1 VKRNLKLLY
10 FLTLGALC
18 LCLTAVPAGA
28 VPVVTG
34 PEITDGTISSIAGD
48 ANWTTAPAWN
58 PSSGTVVK
66 LDGEVSCPEGGGD
79 CSTGVFFSVYVTGAT
94 PITVTLGG
102 TSTDPHADGT
112 VSFDA
117 FPSTLRIWYVAG
129 GGSLSMAPFTL
140 QIPDSAG
147 YSGVLDITLA
157 PGTVVDLGDESL
169 DLTIEPEPGS
179 APLLCAG
186 LALVEFLRR
195 KIRR

>member
-10 FLTLGALC
+10 FLTLGVLC

-28 VPVVTG
+28 VTVAG
-34 PEITDGTISSIAGD
+34 PEITDATIMGISGD
-48 ANWTTAPAWN
+48 ATWTTAPVWN

-66 LDGEVSCPEGGGD
+66 LDGDVSCPEGGGE
-79 CSTGVFFSVYVTGAT
+79 CSTLVYFSVYVTGAT

-102 TSTDPHADGT
+102 TSTDPDADGT
-112 VSFDA
+112 VFFYA
-117 FPSTLRIWYVAG
+117 FPSTLGIWYVAR
-129 GGSLSMAPFTL
+129 GGSLSMTPFTL
-140 QIPDSAG
+140 QIPGSNF
-147 YSGVLDITLA
+147 YPGVLDITLD

-195 KIRR
+195 RIRR